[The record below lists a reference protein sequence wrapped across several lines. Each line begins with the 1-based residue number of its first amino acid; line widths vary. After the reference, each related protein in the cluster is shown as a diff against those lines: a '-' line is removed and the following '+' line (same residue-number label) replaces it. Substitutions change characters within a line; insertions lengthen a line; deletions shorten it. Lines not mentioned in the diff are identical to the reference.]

1 MFKAVVDNRME
12 AREQKRREKKEKQEQ
27 RQMRSQTMS
36 GMNENRS
43 PLSPKQPT
51 NAPMQNIGSNNIMN
65 KENNGTQGWY
75 SSVCLIAPARR
86 SKQLL

>member
-12 AREQKRREKKEKQEQ
+12 AREQKRREKQEQ

-75 SSVCLIAPARR
+75 SSVCLIAPARS